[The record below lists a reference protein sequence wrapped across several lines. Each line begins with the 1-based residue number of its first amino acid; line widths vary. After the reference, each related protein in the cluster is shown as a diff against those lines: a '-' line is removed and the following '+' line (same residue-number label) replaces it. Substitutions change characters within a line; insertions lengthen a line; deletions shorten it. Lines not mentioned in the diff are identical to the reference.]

1 MLSMMTMMMKIMTT
15 MRIIILIQMM
25 TKFQIWQGS
34 KGDDN
39 DYDDG
44 FDDDNDYG
52 DDFDKVGKCSQMFGQ
67 VHVSQFWSRIQIRL
81 FWICQQAM
89 HKMKGK
95 S

>member
-1 MLSMMTMMMKIMTT
+1 
-15 MRIIILIQMM
+15 M

-44 FDDDNDYG
+44 YDDDNGYDDDFDDDNDYDDDYDDVNDYG